1 MHQQLEK
8 YKPSL
13 AQLPS
18 WLKLRA
24 AVLPTFDQLAAIPAA
39 SEVARLSIGARLPP
53 GHEIPSLPV
62 GTRQMYVLYPES
74 LSGPI
79 KMFIQ
84 TMELRAEQI
93 IQYRAGEACEA
104 IERVKDLK
112 SGYVLLFVHH
122 FDMSQNKPDM
132 KPSGSVLSAAF
143 KLQAL
148 RTGMLPMAEDEPY
161 SAADLEWNRVHTK
174 LDSLHLWAVSVVL
187 RYAVCCVVKVC
198 GR

>member
-1 MHQQLEK
+1 
-8 YKPSL
+8 
-13 AQLPS
+13 
-18 WLKLRA
+18 
-24 AVLPTFDQLAAIPAA
+24 
-39 SEVARLSIGARLPP
+39 
-53 GHEIPSLPV
+53 
-62 GTRQMYVLYPES
+62 MYVLYPES

-84 TMELRAEQI
+84 TMELRAEQV

-112 SGYVLLFVHH
+112 FGYVLLFAHH

-132 KPSGSVLSAAF
+132 EPSGSVLSAAF

-148 RTGMLPMAEDEPY
+148 RTGMLPMSEHEPY
-161 SAADLEWNRVHTK
+161 TAEELEWNRVHTK
-174 LDSLHLWAVSVVL
+174 LDTLHLWAISVVL
-187 RYAVCCVVKVC
+187 HYAVFCVIRLC